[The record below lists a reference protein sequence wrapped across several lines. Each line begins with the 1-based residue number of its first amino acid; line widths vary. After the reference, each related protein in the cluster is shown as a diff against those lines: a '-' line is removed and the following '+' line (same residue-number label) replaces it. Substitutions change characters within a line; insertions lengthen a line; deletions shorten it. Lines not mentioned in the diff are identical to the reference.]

1 VDSEHTTSVRNVLL
15 HFNSYMSH
23 STRHGNVN
31 QRFVSGLR
39 RTARCGRIWLS
50 VAWGIH
56 FGFLKGDWYDSEQ
69 EGKMNTLIMD
79 RVIEQLEVLPYEL
92 QWRVLEFTHALVA
105 SVPHGVPGQQLLRFA
120 GVIPL
125 DDLQLMRLAIEQGCE
140 RVDTNEW

>member
-1 VDSEHTTSVRNVLL
+1 MSTSDS
-15 HFNSYMSH
+15 F
-23 STRHGNVN
+23 
-31 QRFVSGLR
+31 QGLR
-39 RTARCGRIWLS
+39 RIARCGRIWLS

-56 FGFLKGDWYDSEQ
+56 LGFLKGNWYDSEQ

-92 QWRVLEFTHALVA
+92 QWRVLEFTHALAA